1 MNTAERQSLIAIPL
15 AVLTGVGVS
24 GAASQGGV
32 SSHGLPVF
40 ALCGLLAFGLNWLVF
55 VHAYRA
61 RTERFFDLTGG
72 LTYISVIALALV
84 LAGHAEPRSLLLG
97 GMVSVW
103 AARLASFLFARIRR
117 EGSDGR
123 FDEMK
128 TSFLRFLMA
137 WTLQGLWVLLTL
149 ASALAAMTATRQ
161 APLGGLA
168 LAGTLVW
175 LCGFGIE
182 MIADRQK
189 RRFRTAPANRDHFIQ
204 HGLWAWSQH
213 PNYFGEI
220 TLWIGVTL
228 VAYPVLSGWQFVTL
242 VSPLFVY
249 ILLTRISGIPLL
261 AARAQSK
268 WGHDPAYRAYCEQTP
283 ILLPRSPRKPR

>member
-1 MNTAERQSLIAIPL
+1 MNAPERQSIIAIPL
-15 AVLTGVGVS
+15 VVLTAIGVS
-24 GAASQGGV
+24 GAGSQGGV
-32 SSHGLPVF
+32 SWHGLPLF

-72 LTYISVIALALV
+72 LTYISVVTLALV
-84 LAGHAEPRSLLLG
+84 LAGRAEPRSLLLG
-97 GMVSVW
+97 GMVFVW
-103 AARLASFLFARIRR
+103 ATRLASFLFTRIRR

-149 ASALAAMTATRQ
+149 ASALAAMTSTHQ

-168 LAGTLVW
+168 LVGTLVW
-175 LCGFGIE
+175 LFGFGFE
-182 MIADRQK
+182 AAADRQK
-189 RRFRTAPANRDHFIQ
+189 RRFRTDSANRDRFIQ

-220 TLWIGVTL
+220 TLWIGVTI
-228 VAYPVLSGWQFVTL
+228 VAYPVLSGWQLLTL
-242 VSPLFVY
+242 ISPVFVY

-261 AARAQSK
+261 ATRAQKK
-268 WGHDPAYRAYCEQTP
+268 WGHDPAYRAYCEQPP
-283 ILLPRSPRKPR
+283 ILLPRPPQKP